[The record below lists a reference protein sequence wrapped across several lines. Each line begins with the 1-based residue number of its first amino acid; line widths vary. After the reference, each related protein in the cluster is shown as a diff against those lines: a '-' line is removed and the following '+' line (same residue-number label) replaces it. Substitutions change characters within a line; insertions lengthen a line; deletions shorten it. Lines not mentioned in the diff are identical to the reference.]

1 MNSPRSV
8 GSDWREDRRVWRPTR
23 TSPSALAATGCA
35 QRIRAVLAHLC
46 ADIAPRR
53 SALAI
58 GWVRVARGGRSVRAS
73 RRLPGVRG
81 RFADASCGLKHA
93 CCVTTD
99 AGSQFPPRLYRGVP
113 YDYAAVAP
121 PGTLLF
127 TAGACPLDADG
138 RVVAAGDHREQAR
151 VALANLLAVLSIH
164 NCGPENLVRTTIYV
178 VGERDDLARV
188 WDAVAAGLAPSRPP
202 STLLG
207 VVVLGYPDQL
217 VEIAG
222 VAAVA

>member
-1 MNSPRSV
+1 MGKGRP
-8 GSDWREDRRVWRPTR
+8 WRAIGTRLAPPTR
-23 TSPSALAATGCA
+23 RSGTL
-35 QRIRAVLAHLC
+35 
-46 ADIAPRR
+46 RR
-53 SALAI
+53 CQL
-58 GWVRVARGGRSVRAS
+58 R
-73 RRLPGVRG
+73 
-81 RFADASCGLKHA
+81 LKHA

-99 AGSQFPPRLYRGVP
+99 AGSHFPPRLYRGVP

>member
-1 MNSPRSV
+1 M
-8 GSDWREDRRVWRPTR
+8 
-23 TSPSALAATGCA
+23 
-35 QRIRAVLAHLC
+35 VLA
-46 ADIAPRR
+46 DPRR
-53 SALAI
+53 QRVLPT
-58 GWVRVARGGRSVRAS
+58 WVTRFVA
-73 RRLPGVRG
+73 GVRG